1 MDPAPQTID
10 AVVDAHVRRVL
21 AETGG
26 NISEAA
32 RRLGIYRSTLKRR
45 MRRMRADL

>member
-1 MDPAPQTID
+1 MDPRPATLTIN
-10 AVVDAHVRRVL
+10 ALVDAHIRRVL

-45 MRRMRADL
+45 MRRMRM